1 MDFCLFYD
9 SKSHLISKT
18 FCQNRGRTRNLE
30 DKKLKIR
37 SLVRNKEQ
45 NQTQEGI
52 TTIVED
58 DLEIVSIEQVL

>member
-9 SKSHLISKT
+9 SKSHLISKS
-18 FCQNRGRTRNLE
+18 FCESRRRTKNLE

-37 SLVRNKEQ
+37 SLVRNKKQ
-45 NQTQEGI
+45 NQTQERI
-52 TTIVED
+52 TTIIED

>member
-18 FCQNRGRTRNLE
+18 FCQNRRRTKNLKH
-30 DKKLKIR
+30 KKLKIR
-37 SLVRNKEQ
+37 SLVKNKEQ
-45 NQTQEGI
+45 NQTQERI
-52 TTIVED
+52 TTVIED

>member
-9 SKSHLISKT
+9 SKSHLISET
-18 FCQNRGRTRNLE
+18 FCQNRRRTRN
-30 DKKLKIR
+30 KKLKSR

-45 NQTQEGI
+45 NQIQEGI
-52 TTIVED
+52 TTIIED